1 MEASEYGI
9 EKESRGRLRQTIVES
24 DQDSSRTGFDGRP
37 VRQICLIP
45 TNQPMDG
52 QVRVVC
58 AFGDGR
64 LFHLSAKV
72 PNEKPLRARRGF
84 GNFIIWLQP

>member
-37 VRQICLIP
+37 VRQQSTFLL
-45 TNQPMDG
+45 G
-52 QVRVVC
+52 
-58 AFGDGR
+58 GSGR
-64 LFHLSAKV
+64 
-72 PNEKPLRARRGF
+72 EIGRTRGA
-84 GNFIIWLQP
+84 